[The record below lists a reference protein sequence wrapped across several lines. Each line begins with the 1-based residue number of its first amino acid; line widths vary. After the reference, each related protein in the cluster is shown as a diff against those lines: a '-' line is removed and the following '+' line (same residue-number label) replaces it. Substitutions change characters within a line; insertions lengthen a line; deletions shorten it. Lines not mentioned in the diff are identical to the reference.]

1 MSPPPLTALPAHF
14 PDAAGRHA
22 LAGPAGRI
30 EVAVDRP
37 EAELARRGTAIIC
50 HPHPLQGGSMSNKV
64 VTMLARTLQES
75 GLATVRFNFRGVG
88 ESEGSYD
95 EGQGEGADLVAVA
108 DWVRQ
113 AQPGDALWLAGFS
126 FGSYISIAHARQLD
140 AAALISVAPPVG
152 HWPFDALALPG
163 CPWLVVQGED
173 DEVVDPQAVFDFVE
187 RLESKPV
194 LIRMPDA
201 GHFFHRRLM
210 DLRGAVRHA
219 IRGWLPPP
227 REVA

>member
-1 MSPPPLTALPAHF
+1 MPAHF
-14 PDAAGRHA
+14 PDVAGRHA

-37 EAELARRGTAIIC
+37 EPELARRGTAIIC

-113 AQPGDALWLAGFS
+113 AHRATRCGWRAS
-126 FGSYISIAHARQLD
+126 RS
-140 AAALISVAPPVG
+140 AATSASRTRA
-152 HWPFDALALPG
+152 
-163 CPWLVVQGED
+163 
-173 DEVVDPQAVFDFVE
+173 
-187 RLESKPV
+187 SS
-194 LIRMPDA
+194 MP
-201 GHFFHRRLM
+201 RR
-210 DLRGAVRHA
+210 
-219 IRGWLPPP
+219 
-227 REVA
+227 